1 MDDILKIGKFVQIG
15 REPYAIHEHLWKGRV
30 HHHSVTIPQLA
41 ELDGRRVEMWR
52 NHEGL
57 ILLIPVE

>member
-15 REPYAIHEHLWKGRV
+15 VPYAIQEHRSKGKV
-30 HHHSVTIPQLA
+30 HHHSLFIPLLA
-41 ELDGRRVEMWR
+41 ELEGRRVEMWR

-57 ILLIPVE
+57 VLLIPVE